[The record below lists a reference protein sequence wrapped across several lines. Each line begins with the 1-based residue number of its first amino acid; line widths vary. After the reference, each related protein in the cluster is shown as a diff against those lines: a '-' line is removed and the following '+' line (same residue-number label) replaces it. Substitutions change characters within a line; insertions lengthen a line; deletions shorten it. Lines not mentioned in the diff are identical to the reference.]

1 MSQIS
6 FWLRTFV
13 RDFHRR
19 PPCAFPVASSR
30 RKCVS
35 LYAVL
40 LQTTLFFLRTPTVPA
55 RMSIMVRTL
64 SDEETGE
71 SKPPPSVGIELQDD
85 MTVQTAHIGEVHEVP
100 LHVLIRPIPPVLNQ
114 DKVQSLMEAI
124 KDPAQR
130 QTIPPIDVLWITGR
144 QGGNYYYSFGG
155 CHRYAAFQRL
165 QEATIPCKLIRST
178 VQDLRTYLGGS
189 TPDLL

>member
-6 FWLRTFV
+6 FWIRTFV
-13 RDFHRR
+13 RSLHTSRA
-19 PPCAFPVASSR
+19 CPVAR
-30 RKCVS
+30 RTGLS
-35 LYAVL
+35 LYGVL
-40 LQTTLFFLRTPTVPA
+40 LQTTLIFLRTPTVPA
-55 RMSIMVRTL
+55 RMSMVRTM

-71 SKPPPSVGIELQDD
+71 SRPPPSVGIELGED

-100 LHVLIRPIPPVLNQ
+100 LHILIRPIPPVLNET
-114 DKVQSLMEAI
+114 KVQSLMAAI
-124 KDPAQR
+124 QDPAQR
-130 QTIPPIDVLWITGR
+130 QNIPPIDILWITGS

-165 QEATIPCKLIRST
+165 GEATIPCKLIRST